1 MVESAPTSAT
11 VHTPAS
17 HDAGVEIVVDV
28 FAYNPERGDFDGVPA
43 VRRDRD
49 VYELVGGGG
58 DGFEAGDLVRVEL
71 AEGELIVQER
81 VYGQRLL

>member
-1 MVESAPTSAT
+1 MGEHSAAAAARRTDAEAAAAPEST
-11 VHTPAS
+11 VVWAFNPA
-17 HDAGVEIVVDV
+17 
-28 FAYNPERGDFDGVPA
+28 RGDFDGVAA

-49 VYELVGGGG
+49 LYELTDAGGN
-58 DGFEAGDLVRVEL
+58 GFEPGDLVRVEL